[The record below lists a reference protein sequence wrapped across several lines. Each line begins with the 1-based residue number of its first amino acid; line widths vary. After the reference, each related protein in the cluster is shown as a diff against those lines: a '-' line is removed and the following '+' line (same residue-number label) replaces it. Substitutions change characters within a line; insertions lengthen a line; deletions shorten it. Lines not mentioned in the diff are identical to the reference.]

1 MKTKILKNI
10 AESTRTLHQVDNEI
24 FVLFNL
30 NNDTDYK
37 EVTHTIQQN
46 FIQFHFCIKGQGQFL
61 FNQGTYGLMMPAL
74 QMLLLYNPQRELPVH
89 LKLNPKSIVI
99 SIFISIQ
106 KFHSLFSTESDLID
120 FLQVENKD
128 KKYYSEG
135 NISSQMATI
144 LHQIHQSNVH
154 SSVYSLYLK
163 GKIYEL
169 LSIYFNKNTDVEQC
183 PFLSD
188 EDNMVKIRK
197 AKEIIIQQMLT
208 PPSLQELAN
217 EVGITLKKLK
227 SGFKQVYGE
236 SVYNFLF
243 DYKMEMARKL
253 LEGGQYNINELSLK
267 LGYSTPSH
275 FISAFKKKFG
285 TTPKRYLLVKE

>member
-1 MKTKILKNI
+1 MEVEIFKNI
-10 AESTRTLHQVDNEI
+10 AESTSEYHQVDTEI
-24 FVLFNL
+24 FVLFSL
-30 NNDTDYK
+30 NKTTDYK
-37 EVTHTIQQN
+37 EVTHAIRQN
-46 FIQFHFCIKGQGQFL
+46 FIQFHFCIKGRAQFL
-61 FNQGTYGLMMPAL
+61 FNQRTYGFTMNLL
-74 QMLLLYNPQRELPVH
+74 QMLLLYNPQRELPIH
-89 LKLNPKSIVI
+89 LKLSPKSIVI

-120 FLQVENKD
+120 FLQTENKD
-128 KKYYSEG
+128 KKYYSDG

-144 LHQIHQSNVH
+144 LHQMYRTNIHL
-154 SSVYSLYLK
+154 SVYSLYLK

-169 LSIYFNKNTDVEQC
+169 LSLHFNRNTDVEQC

-188 EDNMVKIRK
+188 EENMVKIRK

-208 PPSLQELAN
+208 PPSLQELAD

-253 LEGGQYNINELSLK
+253 LESGQYNINELSSK

-285 TTPKRYLLVKE
+285 TTPKRYILVKE